1 MRLIFD
7 LETDG
12 LLDTLTTIHVLVCWD
27 LDAKKQYIFE
37 RGKVW
42 EGIQLLQEADL
53 IIGHNIINFDIPAI
67 RKLVPNFAPKKIR
80 DTLLLSRITF
90 TNIKDT
96 DYNRVR
102 EQKLPGSL
110 IGSQSLEA
118 WGYRLFQFKGEFC
131 KTTDWKK
138 WTPEM
143 TEYCC
148 QDVKV
153 TSSLWRLLE
162 KRDLPEACVSME
174 HRVAEII
181 QEQQETGMFF
191 NKEKAQEL
199 YTELM
204 LKREAVHDR
213 LMEVFKG
220 WWKATGKL
228 VPKRDNRTKG
238 YKKGCPL
245 TKISWEN
252 FNPNSTQHI
261 FKALKDKY
269 SYVPEDFTAKGTP
282 KLNSAVL
289 ERLCYP
295 EIPDILEYQL
305 LCKRL
310 SQLGDGTEAWLKHVK
325 EDNRIHGS
333 IITAG
338 TVTGR
343 MSHKKPNMAQVPAAY
358 SPYGKECRAL
368 FGAEGDKVLV
378 GVDASGLE
386 LRCLAHYL
394 YRYDGGAYVKEI
406 LEGDV
411 HTANQK
417 AAELETRDQAKKF
430 IYTWLYG
437 GGAFQIGETVGYSP
451 EEAKELKKDTK
462 AFNYWK
468 ANYKKKVEVV
478 AGHKLIVLNKDRA
491 VRYNEHLV
499 LATLKGQRLKD
510 KFMQNNL
517 AVASLKEAVEDKAM
531 TQKFLRGL
539 DGRRLYVRSK
549 HSSLNLLLQSAGALI
564 MKKALTIA
572 YDKLEKSEARGLYKF
587 VNNVHD
593 EFQIE
598 TTKEVAELVG
608 QLVVEAIREVQVAFN
623 LNCPLDGEAKI
634 GKTWADTH

>member
-12 LLDTLTTIHVLVCWD
+12 LLDIMTTIHVLVCWD

-42 EGIQLLQEADL
+42 EGIQLLQGADL

-67 RKLVPNFAPKKIR
+67 RKLVPNFTPKKIR

-102 EQKLPGSL
+102 EQKLPGRL

-118 WGYRLFQFKGEFC
+118 WGYRLFQFKGEFG

-138 WTPEM
+138 WSPEM

-174 HRVAEII
+174 HKVAEII
-181 QEQQETGMFF
+181 QEQTETGMFF
-191 NKEKAQEL
+191 NKDKAQQL
-199 YTELM
+199 YTELS
-204 LKREAVHDR
+204 LKKEEVHDR
-213 LMEVFKG
+213 LLKVFKG
-220 WWKATGKL
+220 WWKPTGEL
-228 VPKRDNRTKG
+228 TPKRDNRTRG

-261 FKALKDKY
+261 FKALEERY
-269 SYVPEDFTAKGTP
+269 NYVPEDFTAKGTP

-289 ERLCYP
+289 ERLDYP

-325 EDNRIHGS
+325 EDSRIHGS

-358 SPYGKECRAL
+358 SPYGKECRSL

-468 ANYKKKVEVV
+468 AKYKKKVEVV
-478 AGHKLIVLNKDRA
+478 GGQKLIVLNKDRA

-517 AVASLKEAVEDKAM
+517 AVASLKEAVEDKAI

-572 YDKLEKSEARGLYKF
+572 YEKLKNSEANGLYKF

-598 TTKEVAELVG
+598 THKEVAELVG
-608 QLVVEAIREVQVAFN
+608 QLVVESIREVQVAFN